1 MAKKTFPWEL
11 TTAQL
16 NTLKKNHIINK
27 YHYHRLLPLHY
38 MDNTVET
45 GVSKELDSC
54 HVTIIGRIIEVKS
67 GTSRMGATWLRCTV
81 IDKMTGY
88 HVGVMTF
95 FATKRS
101 EKLYYAWMI
110 SQTDVL
116 VGGLLTYNPQFG
128 DKGFSIMSPDTF
140 TIDVENN
147 MVVKTVL
154 SSIKGISET
163 KMRAFLEEKLKDRE
177 DDTLPEELL
186 SELNLDE
193 INEALRKATF
203 PLTMKEAIEGRK
215 RLLFND
221 ILNFAGRMELEKRD
235 TPSGGI
241 RITKCELTE
250 KIIASLPYE
259 LTNGQRSAYEAVKA
273 DLLSGEYLNCLI
285 QGDVGCGKTIISFL
299 AMLLAAENGFQAVLL
314 APTKILAKQHYDKL
328 CSLIEGTGMSVSL
341 IVSDTLNKKGPE
353 TEEMLR
359 EIANGNCKLIVGTH
373 SVMSDRLRFKRLGLS
388 IVDEE
393 HRFGVEQREAIKSID
408 YIGMS
413 ATPIPRTLAT
423 AIYGDTTKI
432 FSVKDKPGNRKGVR
446 TLYDNGAHLKKYI
459 QQILDLHQQIYVV
472 CPMIVDGKKG
482 STTEGVLSTE
492 KATKKLR
499 EMFPDYRVEEMTGIT
514 SNEETNSILND
525 FHDGKVDILVS
536 TTVIEVGVD
545 VPNATLILIMN
556 AERFGLSQMHQLRGR
571 VGRGDKLSF
580 CVLVSKDTENENI
593 KTLLETDDG
602 FEIAEKD
609 LKYLRKSGDLFGS
622 EQCGRNKY
630 IDEIVLYPNLYKAT
644 QKIAAKLP
652 NEVLLRHIER
662 SEECEIRGRMR
673 PITIDIEKKKKQE
686 EMQVATSCS
695 S

>member
-1 MAKKTFPWEL
+1 MGKKTFPWEL
-11 TTAQL
+11 TKAQL
-16 NTLKKNHIINK
+16 NTLEKNHITNK

-45 GVSKELDSC
+45 GVSQELNGC
-54 HVTIIGRIIEVKS
+54 HVTIIGRIIDVKT
-67 GTSRMGATWLRCTV
+67 GTSSKGAAWLRCTV
-81 IDKMTGY
+81 INKKTGY
-88 HVGVMTF
+88 HVGVMNF
-95 FATKRS
+95 FATKRV
-101 EKLYYAWMI
+101 EKLYSYWMTL
-110 SQTDVL
+110 QCDVL
-116 VGGLLTYNPQFG
+116 IGGELSYNPQFG
-128 DKGFSIMSPDTF
+128 DKGFSIVSPDTF
-140 TIDVENN
+140 TIDVEKN

-154 SSIKGISET
+154 SSIKGISEE

-177 DDTLPEELL
+177 EDTLPEELL
-186 SELNLDE
+186 SRLNLDE
-193 INEALRKATF
+193 INEAVRKALF
-203 PLTMKEAIEGRK
+203 PSTMKEAVEGRK

-241 RITKCELTE
+241 KITKCELTE

-259 LTNGQRSAYEAVKA
+259 LTNGQRSAYESIKYEMMQGNYVNALV
-273 DLLSGEYLNCLI
+273 

-328 CSLIEGTGMSVSL
+328 LSLIKGTSMSASL
-341 IVSDTLNKKGPE
+341 IVSDTLNKKGSE
-353 TEEMLR
+353 TDEMLR

-393 HRFGVEQREAIKSID
+393 HRFGVEQREAVKSID

-432 FSVKDKPGNRKGVR
+432 FSVKEKPGNRKGVR
-446 TLYDNGAHLKKYI
+446 TLYDNGIHLKKYI

-492 KATKKLR
+492 KATKKLQ
-499 EMFPDYRVEEMTGIT
+499 EMFPDYRVEEMTGVT
-514 SNEETNSILND
+514 SNEETDAILND

-609 LKYLRKSGDLFGS
+609 LKFLRKSGDLFGS
-622 EQCGRNKY
+622 EQSGRNKY

-644 QKIAAKLP
+644 QKIAAELP
-652 NEVLLRHIER
+652 SEVLLKHIER

-673 PITIDIEKKKKQE
+673 AITIDIEKKRKAE
-686 EMQVATSCS
+686 DDQVVTS
-695 S
+695 